1 MTRPARRIPMS
12 FLVLVAI
19 LPAALALSGCSP
31 SHKEMIKE
39 AKRLDQRFAEAF
51 RKEDLEGVMATY
63 WNDPNVVMLPAGAM
77 STKGYD
83 AIRASYKAFFDGTN
97 VKNFQLK
104 DQNYAVHGDV
114 VIGWGFFSLKTVP
127 SIGPEVKIDGRYTEV
142 IAKRKGKW
150 VYILDHPSVPMAPN
164 AMAPK
169 NEEAVK
175 PPPPPLSE

>member
-12 FLVLVAI
+12 FLILVAI

-31 SHKEMIKE
+31 SHKKMIKE
-39 AKRLDQRFAEAF
+39 AKNLDQRFAEAF

-63 WNDPNVVMLPAGAM
+63 WNDPDVVMLPAGAM
-77 STKGYD
+77 SAKGYD
-83 AIRASYKAFFDGTN
+83 AIKASYKAFFDGTN
-97 VKNFQLK
+97 VKAFQLK

-114 VIGWGFFSLKTVP
+114 VIGWGFFSLTTVP
-127 SIGPEVKIDGRYTEV
+127 SIGPEVKLDGRYTEV

-150 VYILDHPSVPMAPN
+150 VYILDHPSVPMVPN
-164 AMAPK
+164 AMK
-169 NEEAVK
+169 HEEMVK